1 MLSNTIQRLFDRI
14 KKGFGGILQIF
25 TGSHDSKIR
34 PFFGIKLH
42 NPKVQFSNVKTIVL
56 EQTTFLQFME
66 KVDRAVDLAASLI
79 FWGPG
84 PKGPGPGTQL
94 APRDP
99 RAPP

>member
-1 MLSNTIQRLFDRI
+1 MLSNTIQKLFDRI
-14 KKGFGGILQIF
+14 KKGFGGISQIF
-25 TGSHDSKIR
+25 TGSHDSKIGQ
-34 PFFGIKLH
+34 FFRMKLH
-42 NPKVQFSNVKTIVL
+42 NPKVQFSFVKTIVL

-84 PKGPGPGTQL
+84 HKGSGPRTQL

-99 RAPP
+99 GASP